1 MWFVYVL
8 VCNDKSLYTGIAI
21 DPEKR
26 FQKHAVGMGGKYTRS
41 HKPMKIVY
49 LEKLQTRSEAL
60 KREWEIKSW
69 PRKTKIQ
76 ELRLK
81 IK

>member
-8 VCNDKSLYTGIAI
+8 VCSDKSLYTGIAI
-21 DPEKR
+21 NPEKR
-26 FQKHAVGMGGKYTRS
+26 FQQHVMGRGGKYTRS
-41 HKPMKIVY
+41 HKPEKIVY
-49 LEKLQTRSEAL
+49 LESLGSRGEAL